1 MPSFD
6 VVNKIEIQELDNAVN
21 NVKKEI
27 ETRYDF
33 RNSTTEIDLHKGDLR
48 LTIVAADDMK
58 MRALEDMLHAHC
70 VRRKIDP
77 RCLEFKDIE
86 PTSRGA
92 VKRDVQ
98 VQEGI
103 SKDVA
108 QKIVKCIKESK
119 IKVQAAIQD
128 QQVRVTGK
136 KIDDLQAVMSLLRE
150 GDFGI
155 PLQFVNMKSS

>member
-6 VVNKIEIQELDNAVN
+6 VVNKIELQELDNAVN

-33 RNSTTEIDLHKGDLR
+33 RNTTTEIDLHKGDLR
-48 LTIVAADDMK
+48 ITVVAADEMK
-58 MRALEDMLHAHC
+58 MRALEEMLHAHC

-77 RCLEFKDIE
+77 RCLEFKEIE
-86 PTSRGA
+86 ATSRGA
-92 VKRDVQ
+92 VKREVQ
-98 VQEGI
+98 VKEGI
-103 SKDVA
+103 AKDVA
-108 QKIVKCIKESK
+108 QKIVKAIKDSK
-119 IKVQAAIQD
+119 LKVQGAIQD

-136 KIDDLQAVMSLLRE
+136 KIDDLQDVIALLRE

-155 PLQFVNMKSS
+155 PLQFVNMKN